1 MLRTFMP
8 VEHRGNSTTV
18 CPRLPPELER
28 AIFEVAAL
36 TEPAMIQ
43 TFLRLARRFRIWT
56 EPLLYRVIWVDS
68 HPHADKTYAAFDSL
82 DAKPAGFFKNAVR
95 HMYMDETSHFSR
107 TEARTLLGLCENLT
121 DLTVL
126 GRFAEPGLLPIL
138 ATIQLQRLTVD
149 LADLFG
155 GRDAID
161 FGHPLFTSITHLH
174 IWDQCVAHE
183 AEIYSR
189 VVVLPALTHLCVN
202 ENKSLSLFR
211 AILNESK
218 LLQMVM
224 DLWPSYREREAAM
237 MAEVTS
243 LKDPRFVVATMAF
256 TGHRAYWA
264 AGAEGGRDLDIWTE
278 SEDWASRRRAGE
290 VFTAFMPLPPNP
302 RRPLTY
308 DK

>member
-1 MLRTFMP
+1 MLFEPR
-8 VEHRGNSTTV
+8 EDSTSV

-36 TEPAMIQ
+36 AEPAMIQ
-43 TFLRLARRFRIWT
+43 TFLRLARRVRIWI

-68 HPHADKTYAAFDSL
+68 HPHADRTYAAFDSL
-82 DAKPAGFFKNAVR
+82 DSKPAGFLKNAVR

-107 TEARTLLGLCENLT
+107 AEARTLLRLCENLT

-149 LADLFG
+149 LTDLFG

-161 FGHPLFTSITHLH
+161 FDHPLFTSITHLH
-174 IWDQCVAHE
+174 IWDQCAAHE
-183 AEIYSR
+183 AEIYSQ

-202 ENKSLSLFR
+202 ENKSPALFR
-211 AILNESK
+211 AILNK
-218 LLQMVM
+218 PQPLKVVV
-224 DLWPSYREREAAM
+224 DLWPSYREREATVM
-237 MAEVTS
+237 TKVIS
-243 LKDPRFVVATMAF
+243 LTDPRFVVASVAF

-278 SEDWASRRRAGE
+278 AENRVAQRHTGQG
-290 VFTAFMPLPPNP
+290 FTALMLLPPNP
-302 RRPLTY
+302 GRWRCS
-308 DK
+308 